1 MHPYLL
7 SNKKDFYGGNCVISE
22 RDLKNIIEK
31 VIFEMSI
38 DKTGFREK
46 RCDVEY
52 KADLF
57 AEEDIPDLTSID
69 IKDELLVPEP
79 ANMDAYMKFKKTTP
93 ARVGVWRTGCR
104 YKTQTQLRFRAD
116 HAVAQDA
123 VFTNVS
129 EEFMKEMELFSVT
142 TTCSDKDEYLTR
154 PDLGRKFD
162 KENESIILE
171 KCQRRPKVQ
180 IYISD
185 GLSST
190 AIEENAQD
198 TYKAILQGLS
208 SYGIESGTPFFVKH
222 GRVPAMD
229 AITEILEAEVTVV
242 LIGERPGLATAGSMS
257 CYMTYR
263 GRVGMPESNRT
274 VISNIHK
281 GGTLAVEA
289 GAYIADIIKKM
300 LEEKISGLG
309 LKL

>member
-1 MHPYLL
+1 M
-7 SNKKDFYGGNCVISE
+7 ISE

-31 VIFEMSI
+31 VIFEMSS
-38 DKTGFREK
+38 DKVTSKEKKCTSEGKFEASTG
-46 RCDVEY
+46 
-52 KADLF
+52 
-57 AEEDIPDLTSID
+57 EDIPDLTRVE

-79 ANMDAYMKFKKTTP
+79 ANREAYMKFKETTP
-93 ARVGVWRTGCR
+93 ARVGVWRTGSR

-123 VFTNVS
+123 VFNDVS
-129 EEFMKEMELFSVT
+129 KEFLEDMGLFSVT
-142 TTCSDKDEYLTR
+142 TMCSDKDEYLTR
-154 PDLGRKFD
+154 PDLGRKFH

-171 KCQRRPKVQ
+171 NCKKRPRVQ

-198 TYKAILQGLS
+198 TYGAIIQGLKGF
-208 SYGIESGTPFFVKH
+208 GIEAGTPFFVKH

-229 AITEILEAEVTVV
+229 AITEILDSEVTVV

-263 GRVGMPESNRT
+263 GKVGMPESNRT

-300 LEEKISGLG
+300 LEEKASGLD

>member
-1 MHPYLL
+1 M
-7 SNKKDFYGGNCVISE
+7 SE

-31 VIFEMSI
+31 VIFEMSS
-38 DKTGFREK
+38 DKVTSKEKKCTSEGKFEASTG
-46 RCDVEY
+46 
-52 KADLF
+52 
-57 AEEDIPDLTSID
+57 EDIPDLTRVE

-79 ANMDAYMKFKKTTP
+79 ANREAYMKFKETTP
-93 ARVGVWRTGCR
+93 ARVGVWRTGSR

-123 VFTNVS
+123 VFNDVS
-129 EEFMKEMELFSVT
+129 KEFLEDMGLFSVT
-142 TTCSDKDEYLTR
+142 TMCSDKDEYLTR
-154 PDLGRKFD
+154 PDLGRKFH

-171 KCQRRPKVQ
+171 NCKKRPRVQ

-198 TYKAILQGLS
+198 TYGAIIQGLKGF
-208 SYGIESGTPFFVKH
+208 GIEAGTPFFVKH

-229 AITEILEAEVTVV
+229 AITEILDSEVTVV

-263 GRVGMPESNRT
+263 GKVGMPESNRT

-300 LEEKISGLG
+300 LEEKASGLD